1 MPLQISTPIGSFIV
15 YGIPTGIVVAIIIG
29 FLIFRYPEKVQ
40 KWVGIIA
47 GFLSFIFRT
56 KGYFSIKNEVE
67 GKLNSYV
74 ADFEVG
80 TNANFPRVK
89 IEWIGKDEEEK
100 IVFEDYETIIVI
112 RNKEHRNKNFVHAA
126 YFFTSEVL
134 LKKVKDKLSKSQKK
148 SLNLFTTKNVLE
160 RQSASSV
167 EQFMYDYFK
176 PEIERSEKIREY
188 IKKFC
193 DIEKIGLFFPVLIR
207 ELDYIGGKVFLSAE
221 DVQEIRSEV
230 NNLID
235 FLHNFSIRKEHDDTQ
250 EIFSGKYTKCAIK
263 IVATILTREANN
275 IESQKQNIE
284 KNFIGGCENVYI
296 IGRAEDENRHF
307 MQEVAKFLL
316 KNCKNKKIEKL
327 KEIEFTGEI
336 KNRQGQKKK
345 VKTFMIHFHCPEN
358 VKTLYE

>member
-1 MPLQISTPIGSFIV
+1 MPLQISTPFGLFII
-15 YGIPTGIVVAIIIG
+15 YGIPTGIVVTIIIG
-29 FLIFRYPEKVQ
+29 FLIFKYPEKVQ

-47 GFLSFIFRT
+47 SFLSFIFKT

-80 TNANFPRVK
+80 TSANFPRIK
-89 IEWIGKDEEEK
+89 IEWVGKDEEEK

-160 RQSASSV
+160 KQSASSV

-193 DIEKIGLFFPVLIR
+193 DIEKIGLFFPVLIK
-207 ELDYIGGKVFLSAE
+207 ELDYIGGKIFLSTE

-235 FLHNFSIRKEHDDTQ
+235 FLHNFSTRSERDNTQ
-250 EIFSGKYTKCAIK
+250 EVFSGKYTKCAIK
-263 IVATILTREANN
+263 IVATAITREANN
-275 IESQKQNIE
+275 VKSQKQNIE
-284 KNFIGGCENVYI
+284 KSFNDGCENIYI
-296 IGRAEDENRHF
+296 IGRAENENKHF
-307 MQEVAKFLL
+307 MQEVAKCLL
-316 KNCKNKKIEKL
+316 GSCRDKRIEKM
-327 KEIEFTGEI
+327 KEIEFNGEI
-336 KNRQGQKKK
+336 KNRRGQKKK
-345 VKTFMIHFHCPEN
+345 VKTLMIHFHCSEN
-358 VKTLYE
+358 VKTIYE